1 MVDEYKNILVA
12 VDGSAQS
19 KKAFDEAINIAKRNK
34 GTLVLATVID
44 TTSFSGTT
52 GGNSIPLMQE
62 VHEKAQN
69 IINEL
74 EHHRV
79 AEEHE
84 VHLSSHIIAGNPKR
98 ELIELAEKLDTD
110 LIVMGATGLGAL
122 SLLLVGSTTAY
133 VVNQAPCNVMVVK

>member
-1 MVDEYKNILVA
+1 MDEYKNILVA
-12 VDGSAQS
+12 VDGSEQS

-34 GTLVLATVID
+34 GKLTLATVID

-52 GGNSIPLMQE
+52 GGSSIPLMQE
-62 VHEKAQN
+62 VHKKAQR
-69 IINEL
+69 IITEL

-79 AEEHE
+79 PEEHE
-84 VHLSSHIIAGNPKR
+84 VHLTSQISAGNPKR
-98 ELIELAEKLDTD
+98 EIVDLAEKLDID

>member
-12 VDGSAQS
+12 VDGSKQS
-19 KKAFDEAINIAKRNK
+19 KKAFDEAINIAKRNRGK
-34 GTLVLATVID
+34 LTLATVID
-44 TTSFSGTT
+44 TASFSGTT

-62 VHEKAQN
+62 VHERAKG
-69 IINEL
+69 IITEL
-74 EHHRV
+74 EHHRI
-79 AEEHE
+79 AEELE
-84 VHLSSHIIAGNPKR
+84 VHLTPQIIAGSPKR
-98 ELIELAEKLDTD
+98 EIVELSKKLDTD